1 MFLPF
6 PQDFKETTIMPTLYS
21 DSLAWKL
28 SNWTLDLIL
37 TTFFHSFHI
46 LTFKLHR
53 IISVFLLGVLLPL
66 LRKSTFLPKMAFSSV
81 LTFYSWCEHRVW
93 SKKLGLILTCQ
104 TWNVGQCAHAS
115 IFSYIALELEYLPG
129 T

>member
-81 LTFYSWCEHRVW
+81 LTFIHSVNTEFEA
-93 SKKLGLILTCQ
+93 KKLGLILTCQ
-104 TWNVGQCAHAS
+104 AWNIGQYAHAS
-115 IFSYIALELEYLPG
+115 IFSYTELELEYLSR